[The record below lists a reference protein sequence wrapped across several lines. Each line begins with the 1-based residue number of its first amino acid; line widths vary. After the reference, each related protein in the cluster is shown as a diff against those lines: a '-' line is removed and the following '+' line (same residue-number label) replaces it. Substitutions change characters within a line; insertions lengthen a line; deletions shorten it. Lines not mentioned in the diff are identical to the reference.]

1 MQRAPVRCQDLI
13 QSMPLFGTLKRST
26 SSSTLIDSLVA
37 PSEKCTI
44 ENNDAV
50 QMNGNLFSPTS
61 TQEESFRMNDALIP
75 AKKRRYADSDSESE
89 PESEPDKEFGHEEN
103 NAEDENTDVRV
114 ELYEKFRNMILE
126 QEEPKLTLTEE
137 REFPKLD
144 YSKLVHASVAKR
156 YAEKMQCFPEYNGP
170 AVELSKLKPIAF
182 MTRIKRGVFQECWQ
196 DDFEKRLYPSWRTN
210 GRPWCYL
217 QQRLFFL
224 GTQHALAITPVSG
237 DYESLGISLRSEF
250 GDIYGQDV
258 DLFFHMTTNELGGG
272 RRSIFYA
279 GKYRFLRVDCRKPF
293 SDRSYF
299 ESWHLDLNGLIFAVQ
314 GAQVRGERLTYE
326 RAKEVIKSAAIKFE
340 YVGLQ
345 CVGFDMELYNHI
357 TFRPP
362 ASSSKMKRRKLK
374 LLANAGDE
382 RPSKKRRSG

>member
-1 MQRAPVRCQDLI
+1 MQRAPVRFQDLI
-13 QSMPLFGTLKRST
+13 QSMPLFGTLKCST

-144 YSKLVHASVAKR
+144 YSKVA
-156 YAEKMQCFPEYNGP
+156 
-170 AVELSKLKPIAF
+170 
-182 MTRIKRGVFQECWQ
+182 
-196 DDFEKRLYPSWRTN
+196 
-210 GRPWCYL
+210 
-217 QQRLFFL
+217 
-224 GTQHALAITPVSG
+224 
-237 DYESLGISLRSEF
+237 
-250 GDIYGQDV
+250 
-258 DLFFHMTTNELGGG
+258 
-272 RRSIFYA
+272 
-279 GKYRFLRVDCRKPF
+279 
-293 SDRSYF
+293 
-299 ESWHLDLNGLIFAVQ
+299 
-314 GAQVRGERLTYE
+314 
-326 RAKEVIKSAAIKFE
+326 
-340 YVGLQ
+340 
-345 CVGFDMELYNHI
+345 
-357 TFRPP
+357 
-362 ASSSKMKRRKLK
+362 
-374 LLANAGDE
+374 
-382 RPSKKRRSG
+382 